1 MFQREDLGSAFLV
14 ESAEGD
20 LLWVSKFRFDFPTRK
35 FCVCKI
41 ADNGGNVGWVK
52 KEDLGDVSLFL
63 GDNHSILVRCQPS
76 SIYFVDKEDETVW
89 CYPGYP
95 FDMGV
100 YNLEHKAV
108 ARDYQLNPSQR
119 LNPPPIWILPTFM

>member
-52 KEDLGDVSLFL
+52 KEDLGDAVLFL
-63 GDNHSILVRCQPS
+63 GDNHSISVRCQS
-76 SIYFVDKEDETVW
+76 NSIYFLDREDEADRSD
-89 CYPGYP
+89 PGYP
-95 FDMGV
+95 LCV
-100 YNLEHKAV
+100 YNLKHKSFA
-108 ARDYQLNPSQR
+108 
-119 LNPPPIWILPTFM
+119 